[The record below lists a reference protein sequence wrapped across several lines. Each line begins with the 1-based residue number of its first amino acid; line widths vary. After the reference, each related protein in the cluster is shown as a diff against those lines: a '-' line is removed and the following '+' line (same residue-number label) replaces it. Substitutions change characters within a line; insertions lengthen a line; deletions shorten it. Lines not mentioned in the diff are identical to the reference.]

1 MQSNQC
7 SFETAEFLSRTLSCW
22 RWRPWKQAKP
32 NELLRFKLTGA
43 EEELLDVDQ
52 SEGAIMTMRGVVH
65 GLRFDKR
72 CSKLRPMADTWSK
85 VSDIS
90 APSFVRLLHRL

>member
-1 MQSNQC
+1 MG
-7 SFETAEFLSRTLSCW
+7 A
-22 RWRPWKQAKP
+22 QAKP

-43 EEELLDVDQ
+43 EEELVDVDQ
-52 SEGAIMTMRGVVH
+52 SESGVTTMKGVVH

-85 VSDIS
+85 VNDACLCDKHSLS
-90 APSFVRLLHRL
+90 ACTSVLKRSTMARGKW